1 MNTKFADLTSEL
13 KHLKGE
19 IKDLFPDDL
28 LSRLLDT
35 VGLEQRRSP
44 VRGVLSGTG
53 IFLAGIIVGGAAALL
68 LAPKSGIE
76 MRSTLEDKIDTLIEK
91 VKNLRGK
98 AEEEIAN
105 VKTAASDK
113 IHEKTEQVK
122 KAATTVTG
130 GTGGTGGPSGSFHS

>member
-1 MNTKFADLTSEL
+1 MNTNDLTSEL
-13 KHLKGE
+13 KNLKSQ

-28 LSRLLDT
+28 LDRVLET

-53 IFLAGIIVGGAAALL
+53 IFLAGVIVGGAAALL

-91 VKNLRGK
+91 VKHLRGK
-98 AEEEIAN
+98 AEEEIAD
-105 VKTAASDK
+105 VKKAASDK

-122 KAATTVTG
+122 KAATTATTT
-130 GTGGTGGPSGSFHS
+130 GTGGTGGSFHS